1 MKRSTIIRKAIVNL
15 GLNGIVGLCSSC
27 NGRGK
32 WVFFHDTGV
41 CPTCVGSGIIG
52 GNKEHHDQVN
62 KYIDSG
68 DFDMDEMLKHSNVKV
83 AS

>member
-1 MKRSTIIRKAIVNL
+1 MKRSTMIRKAIVNL
-15 GLNGIVGLCSSC
+15 GFSGVAGLCTSC

-32 WVFFHDTGV
+32 WVFFHDTGL
-41 CPTCVGSGIIG
+41 CPSCHGAGIIG
-52 GNKEHHDQVN
+52 GGKEVQDQII

-83 AS
+83 VP